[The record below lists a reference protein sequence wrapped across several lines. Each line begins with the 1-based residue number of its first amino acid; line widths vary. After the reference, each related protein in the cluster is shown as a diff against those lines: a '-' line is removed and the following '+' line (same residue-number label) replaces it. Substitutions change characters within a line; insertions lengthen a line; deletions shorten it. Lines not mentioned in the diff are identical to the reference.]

1 MKKKKSTRTMKQ
13 QNLFETPPNPP
24 PRNNFI
30 SVYRVSLIKD
40 QPLEFDQKEPIINS
54 SKAQEIIQHLIQ
66 TRGQPDRE
74 QLCIALL
81 NAKNQLIGVNIV
93 STGTLTSAVA
103 SPREIL
109 KPAIL
114 ANAAAIILGHNHP
127 SNDVTPS
134 GADIALTK
142 RIIQASHVM
151 DIQIH
156 EHLIINMENN
166 IYYSFADQ
174 GLISSYY
181 SEARLSAP

>member
-13 QNLFETPPNPP
+13 QNLFETPPNPS

-54 SKAQEIIQHLIQ
+54 SKAQAVIQNLIQ

-74 QLCIALL
+74 QLCIAML
-81 NAKNQLIGVNIV
+81 NAKNQIIGVNIV
-93 STGTLTSAVA
+93 STGTLTAAIA
-103 SPREIL
+103 SPREVL

-114 ANAAAIILGHNHP
+114 ANACSLILGHNHP

-134 GADIALTK
+134 DSDIALTRK
-142 RIIQASHVM
+142 IIQASQIM

-166 IYYSFADQ
+166 NYFSFADQ
-174 GLISSYY
+174 GLIRNYY
-181 SEARLSAP
+181 NEARLSQ

>member
-1 MKKKKSTRTMKQ
+1 MRKKKTRAMKQ
-13 QNLFETPPNPP
+13 QNLFQTPFKPP
-24 PRNNFI
+24 PRSNFI

-40 QPLEFDQKEPIINS
+40 QPLEFEQKEPISNA
-54 SKAQEIIQHLIQ
+54 SKAQEILQHLIQ

-93 STGTLTSAVA
+93 STGTLTSAVT

-134 GADIALTK
+134 DADIALTR

-166 IYYSFADQ
+166 DYYSFADQ
-174 GLISSYY
+174 GLIRNFY
-181 SEARLSAP
+181 SEARLTVP